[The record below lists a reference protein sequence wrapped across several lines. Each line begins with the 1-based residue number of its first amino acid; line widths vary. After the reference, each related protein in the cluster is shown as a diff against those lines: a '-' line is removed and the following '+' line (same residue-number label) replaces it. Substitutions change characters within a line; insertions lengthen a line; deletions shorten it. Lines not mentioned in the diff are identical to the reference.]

1 MNTVEKEKIVSS
13 DTEKQKWVAPTFMAP
28 LVLSLFIIGAAG
40 LYFWGLF
47 ESQNVKL
54 PTLRETEQGISLY
67 DRNDKLLCT
76 VHHDRDCEPVPLSKM
91 SKYVREGVIA
101 SEDRHF
107 YEHHGIDI
115 GGMARA
121 AVVNY
126 KAKRI
131 VQGASTVTQQLV
143 RNLYLDKNDRSYQ
156 RKLKEAAMSVYVDTH
171 YSKAKILEAYLNEVY
186 FGDGVHGIERAAQHF
201 FNKHAGQLNLSES
214 AFLVGL
220 IRQPSEM
227 ARPSNRQLAL
237 ARRDKILRD
246 LEVCGYISDNDLLS
260 AHKTKLV
267 FKSGPEKLRWPYYVS
282 PVLEQVRRELGDKM
296 WTQEWKVYTNLDPKT
311 QALAESV
318 LNKAIKNA
326 PKGIDQGALVTMSV
340 KDGAVLAIVGGVNDA
355 NHWNRA
361 LAAHTAGSI
370 FKPFVYLAGLV
381 QGTIE
386 PETVINDAP
395 LSVAADAFSKVWEP
409 KNFDK
414 SFHGW
419 MTARNALAFSKNVCA
434 ARVAIETGLNEV
446 ICIARAA
453 GLDAQ
458 LDPYPSLALGSC
470 AVSPLN
476 MTTAYATLARGGV
489 FMQPQLV
496 RAIRTES
503 GKDYKVYQAVGSKQL
518 DSEKVSQLVDV
529 LQDVVR
535 YGTGTRAS
543 LAGIP
548 VAGKTGT
555 ADKGK
560 DIWFVGFTPD
570 TVTTV
575 WAGNEHNKPIAN
587 KDVTG
592 GKVMAGIWHQVMHGF
607 YQSHP
612 MPKGLSFPKPAHAL
626 ISSVPQMYDLQM
638 AVSTSAPALANEQS
652 LTNRFAALQGNVVEY
667 NALVKKVY
675 DSGIAKVGDLMAL
688 NTALVSLREPTPG
701 QWTDTAA
708 ASIDTTASAALPSQH
723 PQVMRAASMNG
734 DMGEIAPQPAQ
745 SQEIAGTSQMWQ

>member
-1 MNTVEKEKIVSS
+1 MNTLEKEKLLSS
-13 DTEKQKWVAPTFMAP
+13 EEQKKSVPPIFLAP
-28 LVLSLFIIGAAG
+28 LVLIVFVIGAISLFV
-40 LYFWGLF
+40 WGRF
-47 ESQNVKL
+47 ESQNIKL

-76 VHHDRDCEPVPLSKM
+76 VHHDRDCEPVPLDKM
-91 SKYVREGVIA
+91 SKFVREGVIA

-121 AVVNY
+121 AIVNY
-126 KAKRI
+126 RAKHI
-131 VQGASTVTQQLV
+131 VQGASTITQQLV

-156 RKLKEAAMSVYVDTH
+156 RKLKEVSMSVYVDTH

-186 FGDGVHGIERAAQHF
+186 FGDGVHGVERAAQHF
-201 FNKHAGQLNLSES
+201 FNKHANQLNLSES

-220 IRQPSEM
+220 VRQPSEM
-227 ARPSNRQLAL
+227 ARPSNRKLAL
-237 ARRDKILRD
+237 GRRDKILRD
-246 LEVCGYISDNDLLS
+246 LQICGYISDKELQDAQN
-260 AHKTKLV
+260 TKLV
-267 FKSGPEKLRWPYYVS
+267 FKSGPEKLRWPYYVA
-282 PVLEQVRRELGDKM
+282 PVLEQVRKELGDNM
-296 WTQEWKVYTNLDPKT
+296 WTQEWKVYTNLDPKA

-318 LNKAIKNA
+318 LTKSIKNA
-326 PKGIDQGALVTMSV
+326 PKGIDQGAMVTMSV
-340 KDGAVLAIVGGVNDA
+340 KDGAVLAMVGGVDDD

-446 ICIARAA
+446 ISIARAA

-496 RAIRTES
+496 RAIKTEK
-503 GKDYKVYQAVGSKQL
+503 GKDYKVYQSVGSQQL
-518 DSEKVSQLVDV
+518 DSEKVSELVDV
-529 LQDVVR
+529 LQDVVK

-543 LAGIP
+543 LGSIP

-555 ADKGK
+555 ADKAK

-592 GKVMAGIWHQVMHGF
+592 GKVMAGIWHQMMQGF

-612 MPKGLSFPKPAHAL
+612 MPKGVSFPKPAHAL
-626 ISSVPQMYDLQM
+626 ISSVPQFYDLQM
-638 AVSTSAPALANEQS
+638 AASSSAPAQANEQS
-652 LTNRFAALQGNVVEY
+652 LLNRFSALSSNSTEY
-667 NALVKKVY
+667 GALAKKVY
-675 DSGIAKVGDLMAL
+675 DSGIAKLGDLMAL
-688 NTALVSLREPTPG
+688 NTALVSLREPSPSPWANSSDG
-701 QWTDTAA
+701 RV
-708 ASIDTTASAALPSQH
+708 DTTASAA
-723 PQVMRAASMNG
+723 AAQPGPAILRTASD
-734 DMGEIAPQPAQ
+734 DMDDEMQPAGASETQ
-745 SQEIAGTSQMWQ
+745 AIAGTSQMWH

>member
-1 MNTVEKEKIVSS
+1 MNTLEKEKLLSS
-13 DTEKQKWVAPTFMAP
+13 NEQKKWVPPIFLAP
-28 LVLSLFIIGAAG
+28 LLLIVFIVGAISLFV
-40 LYFWGLF
+40 WGRF
-47 ESQNVKL
+47 ESQNIKL
-54 PTLRETEQGISLY
+54 PTLKETEQGISLY

-76 VHHDRDCEPVPLSKM
+76 VHHDRDCEPVPLDKM
-91 SKYVREGVIA
+91 SKFVREGVIA

-107 YEHHGIDI
+107 YEHHGIDV

-121 AVVNY
+121 AIVNY
-126 KAKRI
+126 RAKRI
-131 VQGASTVTQQLV
+131 VQGASTITQQLV

-156 RKLKEAAMSVYVDTH
+156 RKLKEVSMSVYVDTH
-171 YSKAKILEAYLNEVY
+171 YSKPKILEAYLNEVY
-186 FGDGVHGIERAAQHF
+186 FGDGVHGVERAAQHF
-201 FNKHAGQLNLSES
+201 FNKHANQLNLSES

-220 IRQPSEM
+220 VRQPSEM
-227 ARPSNRQLAL
+227 ARPSNRKLAL
-237 ARRDKILRD
+237 GRRDKILRD
-246 LEVCGYISDNDLLS
+246 LQICGYISEKELQDAQN
-260 AHKTKLV
+260 TKLV
-267 FKSGPEKLRWPYYVS
+267 FKSGPEKLRWPYYVA
-282 PVLEQVRRELGDKM
+282 PVLEQVRKELGDKM
-296 WTQEWKVYTNLDPKT
+296 WTQEWKVYTNLDPKA
-311 QALAESV
+311 QALAEAV
-318 LNKAIKNA
+318 LTKSIKNA
-326 PKGIDQGALVTMSV
+326 PKGIDQGAMVTMSV
-340 KDGAVLAIVGGVNDA
+340 KDGAVLAMVGGVDDD

-446 ICIARAA
+446 ISIARAA

-496 RAIRTES
+496 RAIKTEK
-503 GKDYKVYQAVGSKQL
+503 GKDYKVYQSVGSKQL
-518 DSEKVSQLVDV
+518 DSEKVSELVDV
-529 LQDVVR
+529 LQDVVK

-543 LAGIP
+543 LSGIP

-555 ADKGK
+555 ADKAK

-592 GKVMAGIWHQVMHGF
+592 GKVMAGIWHQMMQGF

-626 ISSVPQMYDLQM
+626 ISSVPQFYDLQM
-638 AVSTSAPALANEQS
+638 AASASAPAQANEQS
-652 LTNRFAALQGNVVEY
+652 LLNRLSALSSNNAEY
-667 NALVKKVY
+667 NALAKKVY
-675 DSGIAKVGDLMAL
+675 DSGIAKVGELMAL
-688 NTALVSLREPTPG
+688 NTALVSLREPAPNPWG
-701 QWTDTAA
+701 NYNEVQV
-708 ASIDTTASAALPSQH
+708 DTTASAA
-723 PQVMRAASMNG
+723 AAQPGPAILRSVSA
-734 DMGEIAPQPAQ
+734 DMDDEMQASGASEAQ
-745 SQEIAGTSQMWQ
+745 AIAGTSQSWH